1 MLRVLG
7 RITSI
12 NVRKVL
18 WTLDALGEAYEQQD
32 WGLPIRDPHDPQFLA
47 VNPNATVPVL
57 IESDG
62 FSLWES
68 NAIMVYLAQTRGAL
82 LPQDRQSLGL
92 ALQWLGWQASELN
105 PPWMYALHALV
116 RKTPGYDDQNKIA
129 DSLARWEAKMRI
141 LEADLAK
148 RRPFIAGDAFSL
160 ADIALGL
167 SVHRWFQTPF
177 AHPDLPAVS
186 AYYERLRAQSPG
198 RVWMPD
204 GMA

>member
-7 RITSI
+7 RMTSI

-18 WTLDALGEAYEQQD
+18 WTLDELGEVYERED
-32 WGLPIRDPHDPQFLA
+32 WGLPLRDPKVPQYLA
-47 VNPNATVPVL
+47 LNPNGTVPVL

-82 LPQDRQSLGL
+82 LPGDRNGLGL
-92 ALQWLGWQASELN
+92 ALQWLSWQASELN

-116 RKTPGYDDQNKIA
+116 RKTPGYEDKDKIA
-129 DSLARWEAKMRI
+129 ESLARWTAKMQI
-141 LEADLAK
+141 LEAELK
-148 RRPFIAGDAFSL
+148 KGRPFIAGADFSL

-167 SVHRWFQTPF
+167 SIHRWFQTPF
-177 AHPDLPAVS
+177 AHPDLPAVA
-186 AYYERLRAQSPG
+186 AYYERLRARPSG
-198 RVWMPD
+198 LAFMPE
-204 GMA
+204 GMS